1 MTSILKEIYSK
12 CLALENDIST
22 EITKI
27 IDNTFPINTID
38 RVKQKIKESLENYN
52 NSIELLNMSIEKG
65 KISKEQ
71 KDFWKKKAEYF
82 ISSRKNLNKRLEDCV
97 YNIKKK
103 NQRYKLNFDDDNNLE
118 FGQNINN
125 LEREKQSLISTL
137 KMTTEI
143 EANSINVNNELSNQ
157 LLSLSNIG
165 GKINQIFQKMTGS
178 YKDSSWI
185 KQRGQN
191 DKYLCLALGCLTIFI
206 IGFTYL
212 YLRPKIRGK

>member
-12 CLALENDIST
+12 CFALENDISN

-103 NQRYKLNFDDDNNLE
+103 NQRNKFNLDDDNSLE

-137 KMTTEI
+137 RMTTEI
-143 EANSINVNNELSNQ
+143 ETNSINVNNELSNQ

>member
-1 MTSILKEIYSK
+1 MTSILKEMYSK
-12 CLALENDIST
+12 CLSLENDISK

-27 IDNTFPINTID
+27 IGNTFPLNTID

-52 NSIELLNMSIEKG
+52 NSIELLNTSIEKE

-71 KDFWKKKAEYF
+71 KDIWKKKAEYF

-97 YNIKKK
+97 YNVKKK
-103 NQRYKLNFDDDNNLE
+103 KQRYIFNLDDDNNIEL
-118 FGQNINN
+118 GQNINN

-137 KMTTEI
+137 NMTNEI
-143 EANSINVNNELSNQ
+143 ETNSINVNNELSNQ
-157 LLSLSNIG
+157 LLSLTNIG

-206 IGFTYL
+206 IGFTYF

>member
-12 CLALENDIST
+12 CFALENDISN

-97 YNIKKK
+97 YNIQKK

-137 KMTTEI
+137 RMTTEI

>member
-1 MTSILKEIYSK
+1 MTSILKEIYYK
-12 CLALENDIST
+12 CFALENDISN

>member
-12 CLALENDIST
+12 CFALENDISN

>member
-12 CLALENDIST
+12 CFALENDISN

-206 IGFTYL
+206 IGFTYF

>member
-1 MTSILKEIYSK
+1 MTSILKEMYSK
-12 CLALENDIST
+12 CLALENDINKQIS
-22 EITKI
+22 KI
-27 IDNTFPINTID
+27 IDNSFPVNTID

-52 NSIELLNMSIEKG
+52 NSIDLLNLSIEKE

-71 KDFWKKKAEYF
+71 KDIWRKKAEYF
-82 ISSRKNLNKRLEDCV
+82 IASRKNLNKRLEDSV

-103 NQRYKLNFDDDNNLE
+103 NQRFIFNFDDDNNLE
-118 FGQNINN
+118 LGENINN
-125 LEREKQSLISTL
+125 LEREKQSLSSTL
-137 KMTTEI
+137 RMSSEI
-143 EANSINVNNELSNQ
+143 ESKSLIVNDELSNQ
-157 LLSLSNIG
+157 LLSLGNIG
-165 GKINQIFQKMTGS
+165 DKINQIYHKISGS

-212 YLRPKIRGK
+212 YLRPKLRGK

>member
-12 CLALENDIST
+12 CFALENDISN

-103 NQRYKLNFDDDNNLE
+103 NQRNKFNLDDDNSLE

-137 KMTTEI
+137 RMTTEI

>member
-1 MTSILKEIYSK
+1 
-12 CLALENDIST
+12 
-22 EITKI
+22 
-27 IDNTFPINTID
+27 
-38 RVKQKIKESLENYN
+38 
-52 NSIELLNMSIEKG
+52 MSIEKG

-165 GKINQIFQKMTGS
+165 GKINQIFKKMTGS

-206 IGFTYL
+206 IGFTYF

>member
-12 CLALENDIST
+12 CFALENDISN

-82 ISSRKNLNKRLEDCV
+82 ISSRKNLIKRLEDCV

>member
-1 MTSILKEIYSK
+1 MTSILKEMYSK
-12 CLALENDIST
+12 CLALENDINQQIS
-22 EITKI
+22 KI
-27 IDNTFPINTID
+27 IDNSFPVNTID

-52 NSIELLNMSIEKG
+52 NSIDLLNLSIEKE

-71 KDFWKKKAEYF
+71 KDIWRKKAEYF
-82 ISSRKNLNKRLEDCV
+82 IASRKNLNKRLEDSV

-103 NQRYKLNFDDDNNLE
+103 NQRFIFNFDDDNNLE
-118 FGQNINN
+118 LGENINN
-125 LEREKQSLISTL
+125 LEREKQSLSSTL
-137 KMTTEI
+137 RMSSEI
-143 EANSINVNNELSNQ
+143 ESKSLIVNDELSNQ
-157 LLSLSNIG
+157 LLSLGNIG
-165 GKINQIFQKMTGS
+165 DKINQIYHKISGS

-212 YLRPKIRGK
+212 YLRPKLRGK

>member
-12 CLALENDIST
+12 CFALENDISN

-52 NSIELLNMSIEKG
+52 NSIELLNMSIEKE

>member
-12 CLALENDIST
+12 CFALENDISN

-137 KMTTEI
+137 RMTTEI

>member
-1 MTSILKEIYSK
+1 MTSILKEMYSK
-12 CLALENDIST
+12 CLALENDINKQIS
-22 EITKI
+22 KI
-27 IDNTFPINTID
+27 IDNSFPINTID

-52 NSIELLNMSIEKG
+52 NSIDLLNLSIEKE

-71 KDFWKKKAEYF
+71 KDIWRKKAEYF
-82 ISSRKNLNKRLEDCV
+82 IASRKNLNKRLEDSV

-103 NQRYKLNFDDDNNLE
+103 NQRFIFNFDDDNNLE
-118 FGQNINN
+118 LGENINN
-125 LEREKQSLISTL
+125 LEREKQSLSSTL
-137 KMTTEI
+137 RMSSEI
-143 EANSINVNNELSNQ
+143 ESKSLIVNDELSNQ
-157 LLSLSNIG
+157 LLSLGNIG
-165 GKINQIFQKMTGS
+165 DKINQIYHKISGS

-212 YLRPKIRGK
+212 YLRPKLRGK

>member
-1 MTSILKEIYSK
+1 MTTILKEMYSK
-12 CLALENDIST
+12 CLALENDINKQIS
-22 EITKI
+22 KI
-27 IDNTFPINTID
+27 IDNSFPINTID

-52 NSIELLNMSIEKG
+52 NSIDLLNLSIEKE

-71 KDFWKKKAEYF
+71 KDIWRKKAEYF
-82 ISSRKNLNKRLEDCV
+82 IASRKNLNKRLEDSV

-103 NQRYKLNFDDDNNLE
+103 NQRFIFNFDDDNNLE
-118 FGQNINN
+118 LGENINN
-125 LEREKQSLISTL
+125 LEREKQSLSSTL
-137 KMTTEI
+137 RMSSEI
-143 EANSINVNNELSNQ
+143 ESKSLIVNDELSNQ
-157 LLSLSNIG
+157 LLSLGNIG
-165 GKINQIFQKMTGS
+165 DKINQIYHKISGS

-212 YLRPKIRGK
+212 YLRPKLRGK

>member
-12 CLALENDIST
+12 CFALENDISN

-143 EANSINVNNELSNQ
+143 EANSINVNKELSNQ

>member
-12 CLALENDIST
+12 CFALENDISN

-82 ISSRKNLNKRLEDCV
+82 ISSRKNLNKRLEDSV

-103 NQRYKLNFDDDNNLE
+103 NQRNKFNLDDDNSLE

-137 KMTTEI
+137 RMTTEI

>member
-52 NSIELLNMSIEKG
+52 NSIELLNMSIEKE
-65 KISKEQ
+65 KISNEQ
-71 KDFWKKKAEYF
+71 KDIWRKKAEYF
-82 ISSRKNLNKRLEDCV
+82 IASRKNLNKRLEDCV

-103 NQRYKLNFDDDNNLE
+103 NQKYIFNLDDDNNLE
-118 FGQNINN
+118 LGENINN
-125 LEREKQSLISTL
+125 LEREKQSLASTL
-137 KMTTEI
+137 RMTTEI
-143 EANSINVNNELSNQ
+143 ESTSTNVNNELSNQ
-157 LLSLSNIG
+157 LLSLGNIG
-165 GKINQIFQKMTGS
+165 GKINQIFHKMSGS

-191 DKYLCLALGCLTIFI
+191 DKYICLALGCLTIFI

-212 YLRPKIRGK
+212 YLRPKLRGK